1 MKSHAVLLAVLLLAG
16 ATPGPGAL
24 GQQVYKC
31 GSSYSQKPC
40 AGAVT
45 VDVTD
50 TRTRAQKV
58 QTDAAAVQSAKLADQ
73 LEKERLTLEKARA
86 AKPPKTGPV
95 KKKTSTT
102 ATGAAAAST
111 AKAGPKPKKLP
122 PEYFVA
128 RTNVAKKE
136 DKKTAVKTVD
146 QEKP

>member
-50 TRTRAQKV
+50 TRTRAQKAE
-58 QTDAAAVQSAKLADQ
+58 TEAAAVQSAKLADQ
-73 LEKERLTLEKARA
+73 LEKERLTLEKASA
-86 AKPPKTGPV
+86 AKPPKTEPV
-95 KKKTSTT
+95 KKKAS

-136 DKKTAVKTVD
+136 DKKAAVKTVD
-146 QEKP
+146 KEKQ